1 MKRNVSPRILLTV
14 IVFTSF
20 VATGQLLKVKMHKA
34 NDYYVYNYLNQTNDE
49 IIADPDEKETNIKMT
64 TLLTINYTDSTVQ
77 MKKNGVTYLNL
88 KANINKTPKGT
99 IKKVTFGDPNMRVRN
114 TSKARAKSFRAR
126 HKCSQ
131 KKDRTTAGYW
141 SCNVSRYRK
150 KLGLKSSRTW

>member
-64 TLLTINYTDSTVQ
+64 TLLTINYTDSTVH
-77 MKKNGVTYLNL
+77 MEKNGVTYLNL

-99 IKKVTFGDPNMRVRN
+99 ILVNYVEFPWSSFELNPDILNPKL
-114 TSKARAKSFRAR
+114 SFRIEED
-126 HKCSQ
+126 SF
-131 KKDRTTAGYW
+131 T
-141 SCNVSRYRK
+141 NVMVINE
-150 KLGLKSSRTW
+150 LDIIGEN

>member
-1 MKRNVSPRILLTV
+1 MKRNVSPRILLTI

-64 TLLTINYTDSTVQ
+64 TVLIINYTDSTVQ
-77 MKKNGVTYLNL
+77 MEKNGVTYLNL

-99 IKKVTFGDPNMRVRN
+99 ILVNYVEFPWSSFELNPDILNP
-114 TSKARAKSFRAR
+114 ALSFRIEED
-126 HKCSQ
+126 SF
-131 KKDRTTAGYW
+131 T
-141 SCNVSRYRK
+141 NVMVINE
-150 KLGLKSSRTW
+150 LDIIGEN

>member
-1 MKRNVSPRILLTV
+1 MKRNVSPRILLTI

-64 TLLTINYTDSTVQ
+64 TVLIINYTDSTVQ
-77 MKKNGVTYLNL
+77 MEKNGVTYLNL

-99 IKKVTFGDPNMRVRN
+99 ILVNYVEFPWSSFELNPDILNP
-114 TSKARAKSFRAR
+114 ALSFRIEEE
-126 HKCSQ
+126 
-131 KKDRTTAGYW
+131 TFT
-141 SCNVSRYRK
+141 NVMVINE
-150 KLGLKSSRTW
+150 LDIIGEN

>member
-64 TLLTINYTDSTVQ
+64 TVLIINYTDSTVQ
-77 MKKNGVTYLNL
+77 MEKNGVTYLNL

-99 IKKVTFGDPNMRVRN
+99 ILVNYVEFPWSSFELNPDILNP
-114 TSKARAKSFRAR
+114 ALSFRIEED
-126 HKCSQ
+126 SF
-131 KKDRTTAGYW
+131 T
-141 SCNVSRYRK
+141 NVMVINE
-150 KLGLKSSRTW
+150 LDIIGEN

>member
-64 TLLTINYTDSTVQ
+64 TLLIINYTDSTVQ
-77 MKKNGVTYLNL
+77 MEKNGVTYLNL

-99 IKKVTFGDPNMRVRN
+99 ILVNYVEFPWSSFELNPDILNP
-114 TSKARAKSFRAR
+114 ALSFRIEED
-126 HKCSQ
+126 SF
-131 KKDRTTAGYW
+131 T
-141 SCNVSRYRK
+141 NVMVINE
-150 KLGLKSSRTW
+150 LDIIGEN

>member
-64 TLLTINYTDSTVQ
+64 TVLIVNYTDSTVQ
-77 MKKNGVTYLNL
+77 MEKNGVTYLNL

-99 IKKVTFGDPNMRVRN
+99 ILVNYVQFPWSSFELYPDLLNP
-114 TSKARAKSFRAR
+114 ALSFRIEED
-126 HKCSQ
+126 SFTNIMVINEL
-131 KKDRTTAGYW
+131 DIIGE
-141 SCNVSRYRK
+141 N
-150 KLGLKSSRTW
+150 

>member
-1 MKRNVSPRILLTV
+1 MKRNVSPRVLLTV

-64 TLLTINYTDSTVQ
+64 TVLIINYTDSTVQ
-77 MKKNGVTYLNL
+77 MEKNGVTYLNL

-99 IKKVTFGDPNMRVRN
+99 ILVNYVEFPWSSFELNPDILNP
-114 TSKARAKSFRAR
+114 ALSFRIEED
-126 HKCSQ
+126 SF
-131 KKDRTTAGYW
+131 T
-141 SCNVSRYRK
+141 NVMVINE
-150 KLGLKSSRTW
+150 LDIIGEN

>member
-64 TLLTINYTDSTVQ
+64 TVLIINYTDSTVQ
-77 MKKNGVTYLNL
+77 MEKNGVTYLNL

-99 IKKVTFGDPNMRVRN
+99 ILVNYVEFPWSSFELNPDILNP
-114 TSKARAKSFRAR
+114 ALSFRIEEE
-126 HKCSQ
+126 
-131 KKDRTTAGYW
+131 TFT
-141 SCNVSRYRK
+141 NVMVINE
-150 KLGLKSSRTW
+150 LDIIGEN